1 MQALFHLPTIPAA
14 IPTRN
19 PAFTGQVTL
28 AGGSSTAPAIG
39 FSSDPDTGVY
49 QPSAGVLGLTADG
62 TEITRA
68 TASAI
73 SLGGVPGAESL
84 RATLVPNAVNR
95 VDIRGS
101 VTGAS
106 PTIQAQGNDADINL
120 TLMPKGNGV
129 VTGTG
134 GVLKLAAVTEGQGI
148 AGYAGGIMVWGIT
161 RLVNGP
167 KIAAFGDAYVA
178 TGASSGAASGTV
190 QLTIAHTAMASQSVS
205 ITGAVTGAAPRIGT
219 TGGALAFAPAVP
231 AVLFPA
237 SGSAPAVTTDG
248 AVYFDTTMAKLRIR
262 AAGTWVDLH

>member
-28 AGGSSTAPAIG
+28 AAGSSTAPAIG

-62 TEITRA
+62 TEIARA
-68 TASAI
+68 SASAI

-95 VDIRGS
+95 VDIRGG

-106 PTIQAQGNDADINL
+106 PTVQAQGNDADINL

-129 VTGTG
+129 VTGAG
-134 GVLKLAAVTEGQGI
+134 GVVKVSAITDGQGI
-148 AGYAGGIMVWGIT
+148 AGYAGGTMIWGIT

-167 KIAAFGDAYVA
+167 RIAAFGDAYVA
-178 TGASSGAASGTV
+178 TGAIVGPSSGAV
-190 QLTIAHTAMASQSVS
+190 QLTVTHTPNSTQYVTV
-205 ITGAVTGAAPRIGT
+205 TGSVTGASPKIGT
-219 TGGALAFAPAVP
+219 TAGPLSFNPALPAVI
-231 AVLFPA
+231 FPN
-237 SGSAPAVTTDG
+237 SGAAPAVTTDG
-248 AVYFDTTMAKLRIR
+248 AIYYDTTLAKLRVRSSGAWI
-262 AAGTWVDLH
+262 DLY